1 MGQQTL
7 ARVEDRKPLAT
18 EATLSE
24 ATTLIVMLDRA
35 VRDPS
40 VDIDK
45 MERLFEMQLRASALQ
60 AERSFNASMAA
71 VQAKMQPIAKKLY
84 NEQTKS
90 YYADLAAIDE
100 KLTPIMTEH
109 GFALTMG
116 EMISP
121 KPEHVG
127 LRCTLMHADGHSR
140 DYEFHLP
147 PDNAGMQGKVN
158 KTPMHSLASSITYG
172 RRYAKCAIFNVTVK
186 NDEDG
191 NRALAPAQST
201 IPQQRP
207 KTPVRDIVDAQT
219 GEVFPGDLIG
229 PSQLVTLEKMAV
241 AANFGIPEICR
252 AVGIAKIGDLTVKQF
267 EACMKKLALRLELHR
282 AAEFGHGN

>member
-24 ATTLIVMLDRA
+24 ATTLIMMLDRA

-71 VQAKMQPIAKKLY
+71 VQAKMQPIAKKLH
-84 NEQTKS
+84 NQQTNSK
-90 YYADLAAIDE
+90 YADLAAIDE
-100 KLTPIMTEH
+100 HLTPIATEH
-109 GFALTMG
+109 GFGLTMG
-116 EMISP
+116 EFVSP
-121 KPEHVG
+121 KADHVG
-127 LRCTLMHADGHSR
+127 LRCTLVHADGHSR

-147 PDNAGMQGKVN
+147 PDGAGIKGVTN
-158 KTPMHSLASSITYG
+158 KTAMHSYASSITYG

-186 NDEDG
+186 NDIDG
-191 NRALAPAQST
+191 NAAQRPAPAQ
-201 IPQQRP
+201 RP
-207 KTPVRDIVDAQT
+207 
-219 GEVFPGDLIG
+219 
-229 PSQLVTLEKMAV
+229 
-241 AANFGIPEICR
+241 AAPPPER
-252 AVGIAKIGDLTVKQF
+252 
-267 EACMKKLALRLELHR
+267 R
-282 AAEFGHGN
+282 AAETVDAETGAPVPAKTG